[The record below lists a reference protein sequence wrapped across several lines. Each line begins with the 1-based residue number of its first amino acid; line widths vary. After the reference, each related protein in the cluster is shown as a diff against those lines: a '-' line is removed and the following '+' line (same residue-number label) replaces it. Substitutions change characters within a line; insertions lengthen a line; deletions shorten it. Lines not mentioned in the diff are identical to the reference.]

1 MSDHDLALA
10 YARRLGTIEGWLST
24 LLALIDDHGDNE
36 VPRPIRRAAGFAR
49 TALDAPMLKVDG
61 E

>member
-10 YARRLGTIEGWLST
+10 YARRLGTIEGWLAD
-24 LLALIDDHGDNE
+24 LLALIDEHDNK

-49 TALDAPMLKVDG
+49 VALDAPMLKVDG